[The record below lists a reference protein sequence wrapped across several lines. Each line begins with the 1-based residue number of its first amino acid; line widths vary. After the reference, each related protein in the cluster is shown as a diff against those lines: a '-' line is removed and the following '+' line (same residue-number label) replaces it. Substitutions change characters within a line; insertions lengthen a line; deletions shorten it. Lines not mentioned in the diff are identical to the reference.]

1 MPETKKTKKAPVKT
15 AAKKKT
21 VAAKKPA
28 TVKKTTVKKAA
39 TTAKKPAVKKAPV
52 KKSVAAKP
60 AAKKV
65 VAKKAATAKPVT
77 KKTVAKKTVVKKS
90 PAKAVKKTTT
100 VAKKPAVKKTPA
112 KKVVKKATP
121 VKKAVIKKVVKK
133 TAVAKPVAKK
143 APVKTV
149 KKTTTVAKKAAKK
162 VATKTVKKATVKT
175 VAKKTVKRTVS
186 VKTTPVSKESFNDR
200 LLRKWLVG
208 NSNEVLSE
216 NKFNYFKKMI
226 TKFEQRDGKFAFS
239 WNIFAALY
247 NFLYSFFRKDYV
259 GGLVVVAVLK
269 LIDILA
275 TMYAVEAGVTYYGAF
290 SFVHLFVL
298 AMVGSSL
305 VNYRL
310 FHKFEADKKVISSV
324 SDKEQALKVM
334 QDLGGVHSFWR
345 IAMIAIT
352 IALVLLSIAVNTG
365 YIGI

>member
-1 MPETKKTKKAPVKT
+1 KKA
-15 AAKKKT
+15 
-21 VAAKKPA
+21 
-28 TVKKTTVKKAA
+28 
-39 TTAKKPAVKKAPV
+39 
-52 KKSVAAKP
+52 
-60 AAKKV
+60 
-65 VAKKAATAKPVT
+65 
-77 KKTVAKKTVVKKS
+77 
-90 PAKAVKKTTT
+90 
-100 VAKKPAVKKTPA
+100 
-112 KKVVKKATP
+112 
-121 VKKAVIKKVVKK
+121 
-133 TAVAKPVAKK
+133 AVAKPVAKK

-149 KKTTTVAKKAAKK
+149 KKTTTVAKKAVVKKATVKVAAPKKAAKK